1 MTLGLTVKPGAVA
14 VVSHTMPQDCNGQA
28 VMLERFA
35 RLTPSAGHP
44 PGLFFIDTARKAMRR
59 TELRGGLPVQ
69 PVRTPWLF
77 RRLGRYAET
86 HRWLFPRMVQQRAA
100 AVAAI
105 VRRWQAAAIVGCTG
119 GDLID
124 VPAAIEAGRLTGVPT
139 FLYYFDDYA
148 VQWRIALGRW
158 SAAAV
163 ARFSAAVEQKALRQ
177 AAGVIV
183 PNETLAADVGQRT
196 HAPLAVVRNPV
207 DLPQYTAL
215 RSRFPRPSI
224 DRSKPLQIVYT
235 GSVYSAQADSIRRCC
250 DALTAAAS
258 RGVQGELHVYGPP
271 PDREIRE
278 SLARAPISWH
288 PPASQQE
295 AATVQVQADML
306 FLPLSFTCDYPELI
320 RSSAPGKF
328 GEYLASGTPMIVHA
342 PDDSFPTTFAKRHA
356 CAAVCSTPTAAAL
369 AETIATVADTPG
381 LRERLGR
388 AAVAVAA
395 DFSLQLNGRRFVR
408 FLQGQTVHRAE
419 PLAACG

>member
-1 MTLGLTVKPGAVA
+1 
-14 VVSHTMPQDCNGQA
+14 MPQDCNGQA

-35 RLTPSAGHP
+35 RLTPASGHP
-44 PGLFFIDTARKAMRR
+44 PGLSFIDTARKAMRR

-148 VQWRIALGRW
+148 VQWRNVRGRW

-163 ARFSAAVEQKALRQ
+163 TRFSEVVEHDALRQ

-183 PNETLAADVGQRT
+183 PNEILAADVSRRT
-196 HAPLAVVRNPV
+196 QAPLAVVRNPV
-207 DLPQYTAL
+207 DLPQYTVL

-224 DRSKPLQIVYT
+224 DQSKPLQIVYT

-250 DALTAAAS
+250 DALAAVAT
-258 RGVQGELHVYGPP
+258 RGIRGELHVYGPP

-278 SLARAPISWH
+278 SLERAPIRWH

-342 PDDSFPTTFAKRHA
+342 PDDSFPTTFTRRHA

-388 AAVAVAA
+388 SAVAVAA